1 MKNDNKW
8 YATKAWIIR
17 HSIFALLFLAIAAY
31 GYAWG
36 VGVGIGGGKGGS
48 PLIGVFVIGGTLSAL
63 YCFIMSII
71 GLFKFFKNNETN
83 SKGNIIILRSLA
95 VLSIIGSL
103 QFGSGILS
111 IFSRL
116 SYMTILEFAFT
127 FSSLGTLLGAILM
140 FFRKKKG
147 LYIYSLFQLAHIIS
161 LLSGL
166 FYYFDLFT
174 LLLSFFTVIF
184 PNALFLALYWS
195 KQIRQNLT

>member
-1 MKNDNKW
+1 MKNVNKW
-8 YATKAWIIR
+8 YATKSWIIR
-17 HSIFALLFLAIAAY
+17 HSIFALLFLAIAAF
-31 GYAWG
+31 GFAWG

-71 GLFKFFKNNETN
+71 GLFKHNQNN
-83 SKGNIIILRSLA
+83 SKINIIILRSLA

-116 SYMTILEFAFT
+116 SYMTILDFVFI

-184 PNALFLALYWS
+184 PAALFLLLYWS
-195 KQIRQNLT
+195 KQIRENLT